1 MKNILLIIDP
11 QNDFISGTL
20 AVPNAPEKML
30 ELTNYL
36 KEKIELY
43 DYVCITLDSHTKE
56 HCSFTNN
63 GGIWPEHCIRYELGW
78 HLPKYL
84 TDVLNKYPN
93 VKYYHKGTDIKNEE
107 YSIFNNQQDGQ
118 ILKNLLLE
126 LSKKDQVFIDICG
139 IAGDYCVLET
149 LKGLLEFI
157 PSQYISVLNEFTVS
171 IDGGNSLKVYMEN
184 KNINLIVNSS
194 LNLTEY
200 VR

>member
-1 MKNILLIIDP
+1 MKNILLIVDP

-20 AVPNAPEKML
+20 AVPKASEKML
-30 ELTNYL
+30 ELTSYL
-36 KEKIELY
+36 KEKGHNY
-43 DYVCITLDSHTKE
+43 DYICITLDSHAIN
-56 HCSFTNN
+56 HCSFNTN

-84 TDVLNKYPN
+84 TDVLNTYAH

-107 YSIFNNQQDGQ
+107 YSIFNNKQDGQ
-118 ILKNLLLE
+118 ILKNFLLD
-126 LSKKDQVFIDICG
+126 LSKKDQVFIDVCG

-157 PSQYISVLNEFTVS
+157 PSQYIFVLNEFIAS
-171 IDGGNSLKVYMEN
+171 IDGGNSLNTYITN
-184 KNINLIVNSS
+184 KNINSITDSS